1 MSATSSLRAV
11 GSWLAD
17 RARDILYGILV
28 VLFWPLVMALFR
40 LSVRGRSHL
49 RTRGILVAPHRSYW
63 DILVLGVAC
72 GPVRRITFLARE
84 GLLRHPV
91 FAPFVWGFA
100 VAIDRE
106 AFGVRDFRR
115 ALAAASRAKLVGIFP
130 QGTTRPGAH
139 PKSGAIRFAER
150 LDRPLIPV
158 NIVARGPYPPA
169 RFFNIPLRFPR
180 LEVRIGPPVTV
191 DELGRD
197 LPSSLPR
204 SDRYHL
210 LTEQLMG
217 VIHAA

>member
-1 MSATSSLRAV
+1 MSGISSWRAV

-17 RARDILYGILV
+17 RARDVFYGFLV
-28 VLFWPLVMALFR
+28 VLFWPPVTMLFR
-40 LSVRGRSHL
+40 LSVCGRSHL
-49 RTRGILVAPHRSYW
+49 RARGIVVAAHRSYW
-63 DILVLGVAC
+63 DIFVLCVAG
-72 GPVRRITFLARE
+72 GPLRRITFLARE

-115 ALAAASRAKLVGIFP
+115 TLAAAGRAKLLGIFP
-130 QGTTRPGAH
+130 EGTTRPGAR
-139 PKSGAIRFAER
+139 PKSGAIRLAER

-169 RFFNIPLRFPR
+169 RFLKIPVRFPR
-180 LEVRIGPPVTV
+180 IEVRIGPPVTV

-197 LPSSLPR
+197 LPPALPR
-204 SDRYHL
+204 SDRHRL
-210 LTEQLMG
+210 LTERLMG
-217 VIHAA
+217 LIQST